1 MRTRT
6 LTPVEGIE
14 NYGRNA
20 RDGYEKKCEG
30 EDVTRGPTM
39 GVNGARAWRFEG
51 IVMSAAR

>member
-1 MRTRT
+1 VRTRT